1 MPENKKAR
9 NVTSSERR
17 FSSSGRSKGNSNRRG
32 DKRQGGRSN
41 RKHDKGWVPRR
52 EHSDKARLVAY
63 DVLRMVDEDDA
74 YANLV
79 LPREIR
85 RARLNKLDAA
95 YATNLCYGTLRL
107 RGRWDAIISRCT
119 QGRALENIDPEL
131 LDILRMGCQQLLG
144 FGTPVH
150 AAINETVK
158 LARNE
163 ISQGAGGF
171 VNAILR
177 RVAERT
183 DDWEDVIR
191 SSTASEMEFLSVWYS
206 HPRWVVEAL
215 AESLE
220 ANGRSLEELA
230 TLLEADNEP
239 AKVALVARGISTEQL
254 AQKIDAAHMECSE
267 SALMPSALLLDS
279 GDPHRLWAVQ
289 DGEAGVQDEGS
300 QLIAAV
306 TAGVPLEGRDELWLD
321 MCAGPGG
328 KTATLASIAVERG
341 ARIHANEPQPHR
353 LDLVAEAV
361 EPWTDIVGLREGDG
375 RDLGTEEAE
384 QYDRVLVD
392 APCTGLGA
400 LRRRPEARWRK
411 RADDVESLTKLQAEL
426 LNAGFDALRAG
437 GVLVYSTCSPVIAE
451 TRDIVAGFLEK
462 QSQAELVD
470 AAPIATAQ
478 AKREV
483 TSVGGMIQLWP
494 DSDNTDAMFI
504 AVIRKKND

>member
-1 MPENKKAR
+1 MAGRRDGRDDRGRGRRDFDRR
-9 NVTSSERR
+9 NNQ
-17 FSSSGRSKGNSNRRG
+17 G
-32 DKRQGGRSN
+32 KR
-41 RKHDKGWVPRR
+41 HDKGWVPRR
-52 EHSDKARLVAY
+52 EQSDKARLVAY
-63 DVLRMVDEDDA
+63 DVLRMVADDDA

-119 QGRALENIDPEL
+119 QGRTLEDIDPEL
-131 LDILRMGCQQLLG
+131 LDILRLGCQQLLG
-144 FGTPVH
+144 FNTPVH

-163 ISQGAGGF
+163 LGQGAGGF

-177 RVAERT
+177 RVSERT

-191 SSTASEMEFLSVWYS
+191 ASTASETEFLSVWYS

-215 AESLE
+215 AESLQ
-220 ANGRSLEELA
+220 ANGRSADELA
-230 TLLEADNEP
+230 QLLEADNAP
-239 AKVALVARGISTEQL
+239 AKVALVARGISAETLRE
-254 AQKIDAAHMECSE
+254 KIEAAHMESSE
-267 SALMPSALLLDS
+267 SALMPNAVLLDS

-306 TAGVPLEGRDELWLD
+306 TAGAPIAGSDELWLD

-328 KTATLASIAVERG
+328 KTATLAAIATERG

-353 LDLVAEAV
+353 LDLVADAV
-361 EPWTDIVGLREGDG
+361 EPWADIVGLREGDG
-375 RDLGTEEAE
+375 RELGTEEAE

-411 RADDVESLTKLQAEL
+411 KASDVEDLTKLQSEL
-426 LNAGFDALRAG
+426 LAAGFDALREG
-437 GVLVYSTCSPVIAE
+437 GVLVYSTCSPVVAE
-451 TRDIVAGFLEK
+451 TRDIVTRFLE
-462 QSQAELVD
+462 SRPQAELVD
-470 AAPIATAQ
+470 AAPIATSQ

-483 TSVGGMIQLWP
+483 TSVGRMIQLWP
-494 DSDNTDAMFI
+494 DRDDTDAMFI
-504 AVIRKKND
+504 AVIQKKTKG